1 LNGRFQFNNPG
12 AAGFGRSG
20 DSGVSPKPGSAFN
33 SINPSPFRER
43 DLDEAAE
50 RFILNWARDVS
61 PASELKLAVTL
72 QSPKEFGDCREQ
84 ITQAV
89 HEQFRRRSETVSR
102 ELRDLLWRGRISAVI
117 GAAFLAAT
125 VLAGDLTSR
134 LLGQSHT
141 NAIIQEGLQLLGWV
155 STWRPIEIFLYGW
168 WPLVG
173 DRKLN
178 DRLSRMPVSVFHD
191 RANVEF

>member
-1 LNGRFQFNNPG
+1 MADFNSATLPP
-12 AAGFGRSG
+12 A
-20 DSGVSPKPGSAFN
+20 GSADPVIRISLQSPDQLFN
-33 SINPSPFRER
+33 SIDPSPFRER

-50 RFILNWARDVS
+50 RFILNWARDVI
-61 PASELKLAVTL
+61 PASGLKLEVKL
-72 QSPKEFGDCREQ
+72 ESPKELGDCREQ

-117 GAAFLAAT
+117 GVAFLATT
-125 VLAGDLTSR
+125 VLAGDLISR

-168 WPLVG
+168 WPLVAE
-173 DRKLN
+173 RKLY
-178 DRLSRMPVSVFHD
+178 DRLGGMPVSVFHNRTD
-191 RANVEF
+191 V

>member
-1 LNGRFQFNNPG
+1 MADSKP
-12 AAGFGRSG
+12 AAL
-20 DSGVSPKPGSAFN
+20 PPQGSADPVIRISLQSPDQLFN
-33 SINPSPFRER
+33 SIDPSPFRER

-50 RFILNWARDVS
+50 RFILNWARDVI
-61 PASELKLAVTL
+61 PASGLKLEVKL
-72 QSPKEFGDCREQ
+72 ESPKELGDCREQ

-102 ELRDLLWRGRISAVI
+102 ELRNLLWRGRISAVI
-117 GAAFLAAT
+117 GAAFLAST
-125 VLAGDLTSR
+125 VLAGDLISR

-168 WPLVG
+168 WPLVAE
-173 DRKLN
+173 RKLY
-178 DRLSRMPVSVFHD
+178 DRLGRMPVSIIHNRTD
-191 RANVEF
+191 VEF

>member
-1 LNGRFQFNNPG
+1 M
-12 AAGFGRSG
+12 A
-20 DSGVSPKPGSAFN
+20 DSTPPTLPPQGSADPVIRISLKSPDHLFN
-33 SINPSPFRER
+33 SIDPSPFQER

-61 PASELKLAVTL
+61 PASELKLEVKL
-72 QSPKEFGDCREQ
+72 QGPKDLGDCREQ

-102 ELRDLLWRGRISAVI
+102 ELRDLLSRGRISAVI

-125 VLAGDLTSR
+125 VLSGDLISR

-168 WPLVG
+168 WPLIAE
-173 DRKLN
+173 RKLF
-178 DRLSRMPVSVFHD
+178 DRLSRMPVSVIHNPTDAQF
-191 RANVEF
+191 

>member
-1 LNGRFQFNNPG
+1 LPCTSANSRRPELK
-12 AAGFGRSG
+12 
-20 DSGVSPKPGSAFN
+20 SPDQLFN
-33 SINPSPFRER
+33 SIDPSPFRER

-61 PASELKLAVTL
+61 PTSDLKREVEL
-72 QSPKEFGDCREQ
+72 QGPKDLGDCREQ

-125 VLAGDLTSR
+125 VLTGDLISR
-134 LLGQSHT
+134 VLGQSHT
-141 NAIIQEGLQLLGWV
+141 NTIIQEGLHLLGWV

-168 WPLVG
+168 WLLVAE
-173 DRKLN
+173 RKLF
-178 DRLSRMPVSVFHD
+178 DRLSRMPARVIHNRTDV
-191 RANVEF
+191 